1 MENTGAH
8 GENISSTEKRGACA
22 PGAPG
27 QSPHCPCLLVAA
39 TSEAAVQTAIRD
51 LPPCV
56 SRSCYG
62 IIDGW
67 EGGAEIAELEDG
79 LREVFS

>member
-8 GENISSTEKRGACA
+8 RENISSTEKRGACA

-56 SRSCYG
+56 SRSCLRHRWMG
-62 IIDGW
+62 
-67 EGGAEIAELEDG
+67 GGAEIAELEDG